1 MKLYWIFFSLYSDD
15 SILSLSRHSI
25 AMDLGVMLLTGITA
39 YVVLI
44 IIELGAFRVIK
55 LNILKFIARNH
66 RDDDD
71 ELIDDDVLA
80 EKMRIDQMT
89 LTELQSEAVVMQG
102 VLKAYGAFD
111 AVKNISLSVKR
122 YLEEKDFQFSV
133 SIV

>member
-1 MKLYWIFFSLYSDD
+1 
-15 SILSLSRHSI
+15 
-25 AMDLGVMLLTGITA
+25 MLLTGITA

-111 AVKNISLSVKR
+111 AVKNISLSVER